1 VHVFEVLPQMVNAN
15 SQDVNSSPR
24 DDSGR
29 DANDTP
35 APRRRYHRL
44 SGPTSTATC
53 SFPVRSRASGDADP
67 LPAALKITIRER
79 MGIDRLDVNEHTDL
93 TPT

>member
-1 VHVFEVLPQMVNAN
+1 MIPVAMPMT
-15 SQDVNSSPR
+15 PR
-24 DDSGR
+24 HRVG
-29 DANDTP
+29 DTTACQTRHPRPP
-35 APRRRYHRL
+35 AL
-44 SGPTSTATC
+44 
-53 SFPVRSRASGDADP
+53 FPVCSRASGDADP